1 MKKIVLFKI
10 KVKNLEIWSYFITMT
25 QKLRQIKWD
34 FNVFFNIMTKKW
46 ISSILSTY
54 WKLRHQSTGNTW
66 HPGHRLGSKMWI
78 CQHECVRTMSFPLP
92 EVILTFHI
100 NRKCTL
106 IDNSAFFFFFL
117 LPKKHFLPAEKVIN
131 LYRNIHKMVL
141 YLKPDQS
148 HLHWKIKNMLQL
160 YLGACYKPSIGDH
173 LFGRHIANFS
183 FQSLQYVNLRVLK
196 Y

>member
-1 MKKIVLFKI
+1 MERKMKKIVLFKI

-78 CQHECVRTMSFPLP
+78 CQHECVRTMSFPFP

-106 IDNSAFFFFFL
+106 IDNSALLFFGTKEAFF
-117 LPKKHFLPAEKVIN
+117 ASRET
-131 LYRNIHKMVL
+131 
-141 YLKPDQS
+141 
-148 HLHWKIKNMLQL
+148 HLNT
-160 YLGACYKPSIGDH
+160 A
-173 LFGRHIANFS
+173 
-183 FQSLQYVNLRVLK
+183 VV
-196 Y
+196 